1 MSDLNNEASS
11 LQNINTKLSSPN
23 LKRAQLYLGTI
34 IFLFSF
40 LIIFMIK
47 VFNASDWEQR
57 VDIFLGVGSEGS
69 DFFIFLMTGFFI
81 SPYLI
86 GWPFWKFRQTLIKQ
100 LLISKSL
107 SEWIAIRKR
116 TMPFLLTSFVIQ
128 IIAGY
133 LITTFAYYFF
143 VT

>member
-1 MSDLNNEASS
+1 MRAKLQLMGS
-11 LQNINTKLSSPN
+11 LT